1 MESLENLIGLLN
13 DWLYSYILI
22 ILLIGL
28 GIYFTFKIRFGQ
40 FTLIGHMFRLMSESV
55 EVVGDKR
62 AISPFEAFCISAA
75 SRIGTGNIAG
85 VAIAIAT
92 GGPGAVFWMWVI
104 ALIGGATSFIES
116 TLGQIYKVKDG
127 HTFRGG
133 PAYYIEQ
140 ALDKRGL
147 GVFFSVL
154 TAVTFGFIFNSVQ
167 ANTIASSFE
176 KAFDIKPIVMGG
188 ILLVI
193 TGIVIF
199 GGVKRIASVSSKI
212 VPIMATI
219 YIIVALF
226 IMVKNIVLVPKM
238 FGMIISNAFGA
249 KAAFGGAMGTAM
261 MNGVKR
267 GLFSNEAGMG
277 SVPNAAA
284 TAHTSH
290 PAKQGFIQSLGV
302 YVDTILVCSATAFI
316 ILLSGVLETGEAAG
330 LEGIQI
336 TQAALSSQVGNWGNS
351 FLAICIFLFAYSSI
365 IGNYYYGES
374 NIEFIDTEP
383 GFLTGYRIVVLV
395 MVFWGSIA
403 NFGLVWDA
411 ADIFMGLMALINLIV
426 IWKLG
431 PIAFA
436 SFDDYVSQLQEGKN
450 PTFDPKNI
458 PGLGKIECWGEKA
471 TK

>member
-1 MESLENLIGLLN
+1 MEALGNLISLLN

-28 GIYFTFKIRFGQ
+28 GIYFTFKIKFGQ
-40 FTLIGHMFRLMSESV
+40 FKLIGHMFKLMTEAV
-55 EVVGDKR
+55 EVVDGKR
-62 AISPFEAFCISAA
+62 GISPFEAFCISAA

-92 GGPGAVFWMWVI
+92 GGPGAVFWMWII

-127 HTFRGG
+127 DTFRGG

-147 GVFFSVL
+147 GVFFSIL

-176 KAFDIKPIVMGG
+176 RAFGLKPIMVGV
-188 ILLVI
+188 ILLII

-199 GGVKRIASVSSKI
+199 GGVKRIANVSSKI

-219 YIIVALF
+219 YILVALF
-226 IMVKNIVLVPKM
+226 IMIKNIALVPKM

-249 KAAFGGAMGTAM
+249 KAAFGGAMGAAI

-277 SVPNAAA
+277 SIPNAAA

-302 YVDTILVCSATAFI
+302 YVDTILVCSATAFM

-336 TQAALSSQVGNWGNS
+336 TQAALSSQVGNWGNT

-374 NIEFIDTEP
+374 NIEFIDTNP
-383 GFLTGYRIVVLV
+383 GFLTGYRILVLV
-395 MVFWGSIA
+395 MVFLGSIA
-403 NFGLVWDA
+403 SFGLVWDA
-411 ADIFMGLMALINLIV
+411 ADVFMGLMALINLIV

-436 SFDDYVSQLQEGKN
+436 TFDDYVKQLKAGNN
-450 PTFDPKNI
+450 PVFNPKDI
-458 PGLGKIECWGEKA
+458 PDLGKVECWKEK
-471 TK
+471 

>member
-1 MESLENLIGLLN
+1 MEALGNLISLLN

-28 GIYFTFKIRFGQ
+28 GIYFTFKIKFGQ
-40 FTLIGHMFRLMSESV
+40 FKLIGHMFKLMTEAV
-55 EVVGDKR
+55 EVVDGKR
-62 AISPFEAFCISAA
+62 GISPFEAFCISAA

-92 GGPGAVFWMWVI
+92 GGPGAVFWMWII

-127 HTFRGG
+127 DTFRGG

-147 GVFFSVL
+147 GVFFSIL

-176 KAFDIKPIVMGG
+176 RAFGLKPIMVGV
-188 ILLVI
+188 ILLII

-199 GGVKRIASVSSKI
+199 GGVKRIANVSSKI
-212 VPIMATI
+212 VPVMATI
-219 YIIVALF
+219 YILVALF
-226 IMVKNIVLVPKM
+226 IMIKNIALVPKM

-249 KAAFGGAMGTAM
+249 KAAFGGAMGAAI

-302 YVDTILVCSATAFI
+302 YVDTILVCSATAFM

-336 TQAALSSQVGNWGNS
+336 TQAALSSQVGNWGNT

-374 NIEFIDTEP
+374 NIEFIDTNP
-383 GFLTGYRIVVLV
+383 GFLTGYRILVLV
-395 MVFWGSIA
+395 MVFLGSIA
-403 NFGLVWDA
+403 SFGLVWDA
-411 ADIFMGLMALINLIV
+411 ADVFMGLMALINLIV

-436 SFDDYVSQLQEGKN
+436 TFDDYVKQLKAGNN
-450 PTFDPKNI
+450 PVFNPKDI
-458 PGLGKIECWGEKA
+458 PDLGKVECWKEK
-471 TK
+471 

>member
-1 MESLENLIGLLN
+1 MEALGNLISLLN

-28 GIYFTFKIRFGQ
+28 GIYFTFKIKFGQ
-40 FTLIGHMFRLMSESV
+40 FKLIGHMFKLMTEAV
-55 EVVGDKR
+55 EVVDGKR
-62 AISPFEAFCISAA
+62 GISPFEAFCISAA

-92 GGPGAVFWMWVI
+92 GGPGAVFWMWII

-127 HTFRGG
+127 DTFRGG

-147 GVFFSVL
+147 GVFFSIL

-176 KAFDIKPIVMGG
+176 RAFGLKPIMVGV
-188 ILLVI
+188 ILLII

-199 GGVKRIASVSSKI
+199 GGVKRIANVSSKI
-212 VPIMATI
+212 VPVMATI
-219 YIIVALF
+219 YILVALF
-226 IMVKNIVLVPKM
+226 IMIKNIALVPKM

-249 KAAFGGAMGTAM
+249 KAAFGGAMGAAI

-302 YVDTILVCSATAFI
+302 YVDTILVCSATAFM

-336 TQAALSSQVGNWGNS
+336 TQAALSSQVGNWGGNT

-365 IGNYYYGES
+365 IGNYYYGGES
-374 NIEFIDTEP
+374 NIEFIDTNP
-383 GFLTGYRIVVLV
+383 GFLTGYRILVLV
-395 MVFWGSIA
+395 MVFLGSIA
-403 NFGLVWDA
+403 SFGLVWDA
-411 ADIFMGLMALINLIV
+411 ADVFMGLMALINLIV

-436 SFDDYVSQLQEGKN
+436 TFDDYVKQLKAGNN
-450 PTFDPKNI
+450 PVFNPKDI
-458 PGLGKIECWGEKA
+458 PDLGKVECWKEK
-471 TK
+471 